1 MSSPFPDRLHRWAP
15 ALASAVAFVLYSSLA
30 IVMWRSYYSPS
41 WDLGIFTQMLSQY
54 AAGNAPIVDIKGPG
68 FNLLGDHFHPILI
81 VLTPLFWIAPSG
93 LTLMLAQAALFA
105 ASVWPVVSL
114 AFERLTTRG
123 AWLLTLSY
131 VLSWG
136 LLNAVH
142 SQFHEIAFAVPFLA
156 FGLVWWIRGKRI
168 PAIIAIALLV
178 FVKEDLG
185 MTVAAFGVVIWLR
198 DRSET
203 KLALSLIVWGVGW
216 MAYAVLLFLPL
227 FNPEGG
233 YDYTDNVALTQT
245 LTQGL
250 TIKIGTVGF
259 LALAAG
265 AIGLRSPF
273 MLLMLPTLAWR
284 FTGDVEGY
292 WDTSFH
298 YSAVLMPIAAVS
310 LIDGAGRARRSLA
323 PLVAAVASIALLSQT
338 RIDLLWDSQGY
349 AVDAASSIE
358 AAQEY
363 DSVATDIRMLAYL
376 APHTQTYWY
385 GSIDDAVPDAVLLRP
400 DDVDSPIEPW
410 AEERFGGD
418 WATVHSEGGYE
429 IAVPAQG

>member
-1 MSSPFPDRLHRWAP
+1 MTRWAP
-15 ALASAVAFVLYSSLA
+15 AVASAAALLIHGSLA
-30 IVMWRSYYSPS
+30 VVMWRNFIAPS

-81 VLTPLFWIAPSG
+81 VLTPLFWLFPSG
-93 LTLMLAQAALFA
+93 LTLLLTQTVLFA

-114 AFERLTTRG
+114 AAERLTPRG
-123 AWLLTLSY
+123 TVLLAVSY

-136 LLNAVH
+136 LLNASY
-142 SQFHEIAFAVPFLA
+142 SQFHEIAFAVPLLA
-156 FGLVWWIRGKRI
+156 FGLVWWIRGRRM
-168 PAIIAIALLV
+168 PAIVAIALLV

-185 MTVAAFGVVIWLR
+185 LTVAAFGAVIWLR

-203 KLALSLIVWGVGW
+203 RLALAVIVWGAGW

-233 YDYTDNVALTQT
+233 YDYTDNVDLAQALTE
-245 LTQGL
+245 GL
-250 TIKIGTVGF
+250 TTKIGTAGF

-298 YSAVLMPIAAVS
+298 YSAVLMPIAVVS
-310 LIDGAGRARRSLA
+310 LIDGAGRAHRTLA
-323 PLVAAVASIALLSQT
+323 PLVAAVAAVALLSQT
-338 RIDLLWDSQGY
+338 RVDLLWTADRY
-349 AVDAASSIE
+349 AVDASASIE
-358 AAQEY
+358 EAAGY
-363 DSVATDIRMLAYL
+363 DSVATDIRLLAYL
-376 APHTQTYWY
+376 APQTQTYWY
-385 GSIDDAVPDAVLLRP
+385 GSIEDAVPEAVLLRP
-400 DDVDSPIEPW
+400 DDVDSDIEPW

-418 WATVHSEGGYE
+418 WVLVHSEGGYE
-429 IAVPAQG
+429 LVVPAQS

>member
-418 WATVHSEGGYE
+418 WVTVHAEGGYE
-429 IAVPAQG
+429 IAVPAQD

>member
-1 MSSPFPDRLHRWAP
+1 MSFDADRLHRWAP
-15 ALASAVAFVLYSSLA
+15 ALASAVAFLLYSSLA

-93 LTLMLAQAALFA
+93 LTLMLAQAVLFA

-123 AWLLTLSY
+123 AWLLALSY

-216 MAYAVLLFLPL
+216 LAYAVLLFLPL
-227 FNPEGG
+227 FNPGGG

-250 TIKIGTVGF
+250 TVKIGTVGF

-310 LIDGAGRARRSLA
+310 LIDGAGRAHRSLA
-323 PLVAAVASIALLSQT
+323 PLVAAIASIALLSQT
-338 RIDLLWDSQGY
+338 RIDLLWDSEGY

-358 AAQEY
+358 EAAQY

-376 APHTQTYWY
+376 APRAQTYWY
-385 GSIDDAVPDAVLLRP
+385 GSIDDAVPEAVLLRP
-400 DDVDSPIEPW
+400 DDVDSAIEPW

-418 WATVHSEGGYE
+418 WTTVHSEGGYE
-429 IAVPAQG
+429 IAVPAQD

>member
-1 MSSPFPDRLHRWAP
+1 MTRWAP
-15 ALASAVAFVLYSSLA
+15 AVASAAALLIHGSLA
-30 IVMWRSYYSPS
+30 VVMWRNFIAPS

-81 VLTPLFWIAPSG
+81 VLTPLFWLFPSG
-93 LTLMLAQAALFA
+93 LTLLLTQTVLFA

-114 AFERLTTRG
+114 AAERLTPRG
-123 AWLLTLSY
+123 TVLLAVSY

-136 LLNAVH
+136 LLNASY
-142 SQFHEIAFAVPFLA
+142 SQFHEIAFAVPLLA
-156 FGLVWWIRGKRI
+156 FGLVWWIRGRRM
-168 PAIIAIALLV
+168 PAIVAIALLV

-185 MTVAAFGVVIWLR
+185 LTVAAFGAVIWLR

-203 KLALSLIVWGVGW
+203 RLALALIVWGAGW
-216 MAYAVLLFLPL
+216 MAYAVFLFLPL

-233 YDYTDNVALTQT
+233 YDYTDNVDLAQALTE
-245 LTQGL
+245 GL
-250 TIKIGTVGF
+250 TTKIGTAGF

-310 LIDGAGRARRSLA
+310 LIDGSGRVHRSLA

-363 DSVATDIRMLAYL
+363 DSVATDIRLLAYL
-376 APHTQTYWY
+376 APRTQTYWY

-410 AEERFGGD
+410 AEARFGGD
-418 WATVHSEGGYE
+418 WVTVHAEGGYE
-429 IAVPAQG
+429 IAVPAQD

>member
-1 MSSPFPDRLHRWAP
+1 MSFATHRLQPCVP
-15 ALASAVAFVLYSSLA
+15 AIASGVAFVLYGSFA
-30 IVMWRSYYSPS
+30 ILMWRIHYSPS

-54 AAGNAPIVDIKGPG
+54 AQGHPPIVDIKGPG
-68 FNLLGDHFHPILI
+68 FNLWGDHFHPILI
-81 VLTPLFWIAPSG
+81 VLTPLFWLFPSG

-123 AWLLTLSY
+123 AWLLTFSY

-142 SQFHEIAFAVPFLA
+142 SQFHEIAFGVPMLA
-156 FGLVWWIRGKRI
+156 FGLVFWMRGQRL
-168 PAIIAIALLV
+168 PAIVAIGLLV

-185 MTVAAFGVVIWLR
+185 LTVAAFGAVIWLR
-198 DRSET
+198 DRSEV
-203 KLALSLIVWGVGW
+203 KLAVTLMAWGVGW
-216 MAYAVLLFLPL
+216 MVYAIVLFLPM

-233 YDYTDNVALTQT
+233 YDYTENVSLAQT
-245 LTQGL
+245 LTDGL
-250 TIKIGTVGF
+250 TVKIGTLGF

-284 FTGDVEGY
+284 FVGNVEGY

-310 LIDGAGRARRSLA
+310 LIDGAGRAHRSLA
-323 PLVAAVASIALLSQT
+323 PLVAAVAAVALLSQT
-338 RIDLLWDSQGY
+338 KVDLLWTADGY
-349 AVDAASSIE
+349 AVDAAGAIE
-358 AAQEY
+358 EASRY
-363 DSVATDIRMLAYL
+363 DSVATDVRLLAYL
-376 APHTQTYWY
+376 APETRTFWY
-385 GSIDDAVPDAVLLRP
+385 GSMEDAVPEAVVLRP
-400 DDVDSPIEPW
+400 DDVDSAIEPW
-410 AEERFGGD
+410 AEDRFGGD
-418 WATVHSEGGYE
+418 WDTVYSDEGYE
-429 IAVPAQG
+429 VAVPAD

>member
-1 MSSPFPDRLHRWAP
+1 MSFDADRLHRWAP
-15 ALASAVAFVLYSSLA
+15 ALASAVALLLYSSLA

-81 VLTPLFWIAPSG
+81 VLAPLFWIAPSG
-93 LTLMLAQAALFA
+93 LTLMLAQAVLFA

-114 AFERLTTRG
+114 AFERLTTSG
-123 AWLLTLSY
+123 AWLLALSY

-227 FNPEGG
+227 FNPGGG

-310 LIDGAGRARRSLA
+310 LIDGAGRAHRSLA

-338 RIDLLWDSQGY
+338 RIDLLWDAEGY
-349 AVDAASSIE
+349 AVDAASSVE
-358 AAQEY
+358 AAAQY

-376 APHTQTYWY
+376 APRTQTYWY

-400 DDVDSPIEPW
+400 DDVESPIEPW
-410 AEERFGGD
+410 AEERFGGV
-418 WATVHSEGGYE
+418 WTTVHSEGGYE

>member
-1 MSSPFPDRLHRWAP
+1 MSFDADRLHRWAP
-15 ALASAVAFVLYSSLA
+15 ALASAVAFLLYSALA

-54 AAGNAPIVDIKGPG
+54 AAGHAPIVDIKGPG

-93 LTLMLAQAALFA
+93 LTLMLAQAAMFA

-123 AWLLTLSY
+123 AWLLTVSY

-142 SQFHEIAFAVPFLA
+142 SQFHEIAFAVPF
-156 FGLVWWIRGKRI
+156 
-168 PAIIAIALLV
+168 
-178 FVKEDLG
+178 
-185 MTVAAFGVVIWLR
+185 
-198 DRSET
+198 
-203 KLALSLIVWGVGW
+203 LALSLIVWGVGW

-273 MLLMLPTLAWR
+273 ILLMLPTLAWR

-310 LIDGAGRARRSLA
+310 LIDGAGRAHRSLA

-363 DSVATDIRMLAYL
+363 DSVATDIRLLAYL

-418 WATVHSEGGYE
+418 WVTVHAEGGYE
-429 IAVPAQG
+429 IAVPAQD

>member
-1 MSSPFPDRLHRWAP
+1 MSFDADRLHRWAP
-15 ALASAVAFVLYSSLA
+15 ALASAVAFLLYSSLA

-93 LTLMLAQAALFA
+93 LTLMLAQAVLFA

-123 AWLLTLSY
+123 AWLLALSY

-216 MAYAVLLFLPL
+216 LAYAVLLFLPL
-227 FNPEGG
+227 FNPGGG

-250 TIKIGTVGF
+250 TVKIGTVGF

-310 LIDGAGRARRSLA
+310 LIDGAGRAHRSLA
-323 PLVAAVASIALLSQT
+323 PLVAAIASIALLSQT
-338 RIDLLWDSQGY
+338 RIDLLWDSEGY

-358 AAQEY
+358 EAAQY

-376 APHTQTYWY
+376 APRTQTYWY
-385 GSIDDAVPDAVLLRP
+385 GSIDDAVPEAVLLRP
-400 DDVDSPIEPW
+400 DDVDSAIEPW

-418 WATVHSEGGYE
+418 WTTVHSEGGYE
-429 IAVPAQG
+429 IAVPAQD